1 MSQHLSL
8 PKDKIRFLLLEGV
21 HQNAIDVLN
30 AAGYTNIDYRKTALE
45 GQSIGKCL
53 IYNQDTS
60 RFPFRIKRHQ
70 LPRHQKL
77 L

>member
-21 HQNAIDVLN
+21 HQNAIDTLN

-45 GQSIGKCL
+45 GEALKKRLKMHISLVFVPVHNSLKKCL
-53 IYNQDTS
+53 KQ
-60 RFPFRIKRHQ
+60 RIN
-70 LPRHQKL
+70 
-77 L
+77 